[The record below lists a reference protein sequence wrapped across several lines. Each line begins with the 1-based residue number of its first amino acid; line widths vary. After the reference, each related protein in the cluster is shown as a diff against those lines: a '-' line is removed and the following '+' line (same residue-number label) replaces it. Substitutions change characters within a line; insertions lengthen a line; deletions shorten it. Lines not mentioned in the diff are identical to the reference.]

1 MLALLQAMVRS
12 CASSKRTAPLAR
24 SIFSEGGT
32 LQLVLDFLG
41 PGYALYVRSVC
52 KEWKQKY
59 NAVAD
64 QPRGAMNNED
74 GSYPHAHTCHCTSL
88 AAIWGSASTLKLA
101 QQAGC
106 SKASPAHLNTS
117 AMQHKAGLLLSS
129 TELATARD
137 DLGLDFTK
145 NVAEGAAAA
154 GSLPKLQQLF
164 REHGCPL
171 ISRKG
176 GNAICEI
183 AARTGNIEMLQ
194 WLQGEGKRKFSAATA
209 LAAAEAGHS
218 AVVRFL
224 VDAKCPWSPAATA
237 VARHGDLELLK
248 WMVEQHWRR
257 CKWSPDTISGSAAR
271 SGSLDVLQYVIN
283 QHASIGQHTLNGAV
297 LSDTPELVQ
306 FLLQQYGLQL
316 NAGLLHAAAESG
328 LLNMVQYLVLQQCPG
343 GSMCLRAAAAAG
355 HLEVLKCLR
364 AAGHVWLSSTSVC
377 DAALRRGHAAV
388 ALYALNNWDVEVDA
402 VGWHQQASLFYMR
415 EWLCLAGRAGMLE
428 VAQKLREVNTAWPV
442 ALRYKGKPWVS
453 EMVQWARAAGCTAP
467 V

>member
-12 CASSKRTAPLAR
+12 CASSKRTAPAR

-64 QPRGAMNNED
+64 QPRGTMSTAD
-74 GSYPHAHTCHCTSL
+74 GSYPHAHTCRCTSL
-88 AAIWGSASTLKLA
+88 TAVWGSASTLKLA

-117 AMQHKAGLLLSS
+117 ATQHKAGLLLNSI
-129 TELATARD
+129 ELATARAG
-137 DLGLDFTK
+137 LGLVFTK
-145 NVAEGAAAA
+145 NVAEGAAAS
-154 GSLPKLQQLF
+154 GSLFKLQQLF

-183 AARTGNIEMLQ
+183 AAKTGNIEMLQ
-194 WLQGEGKRKFSAATA
+194 WLQGEGKRKFSRATA
-209 LAAAEAGHS
+209 LAAAESGQS
-218 AVVRFL
+218 DIVRFL
-224 VDAKCPWSPAATA
+224 VDAKCPWSPAATAA

-257 CKWSPDTISGSAAR
+257 CKWSPETISGSAAR
-271 SGSLDVLQYVIN
+271 SGRLDVLRYVID
-283 QHASIGQHTLNGAV
+283 QDASIGQHTLNGAV

-328 LLNMVQYLVLQQCPG
+328 LLTMVQYLVQQQCPG
-343 GSMCLRAAAAAG
+343 GPMCLRAAAVGG
-355 HLEVLKCLR
+355 HLEVLQCLR
-364 AAGHVWLSSTSVC
+364 AAGHDWLSSTSVC
-377 DAALRRGHAAV
+377 DAALRRGNAAV
-388 ALYALNNWDVEVDA
+388 ALYVLNNWNLEVGA

-428 VAQKLREVNTAWPV
+428 VAQKLREMNTAWPV
-442 ALRYKGKPWVS
+442 ALRYKGWPWLE
-453 EMVQWARAAGCTAP
+453 EMVQWARAAGCESP
-467 V
+467 L